1 MGYILPIAKDNL
13 IRADSIRDRI
23 DLAVIQGP
31 SAYNSAAPTAL
42 HRETDSA
49 QRLNVYLPVAGN
61 SKMGALSVRVLT
73 PVPQARAY
81 FFQARRFPTAQ
92 RSLT

>member
-13 IRADSIRDRI
+13 SRADSIHDRI
-23 DLAVIQGP
+23 DLAVIQGL
-31 SAYNSAAPTAL
+31 SACNSAAPAAL

-61 SKMGALSVRVLT
+61 SKMAALSVRVLA
-73 PVPQARAY
+73 PVQRAG
-81 FFQARRFPTAQ
+81 A
-92 RSLT
+92 